1 MVLDVKTLAV
11 ANLIAQLLLILAVF
25 VAAYW
30 VIRRRAL
37 GKHCIIMMVS
47 VPLQIITIA
56 GVMLPSMLGYIKNEP
71 LGALFSTETLIHHTL
86 GLVVVALWVYINL
99 VFAGAINK
107 GRRRIVV
114 AMRLAFIS
122 WVLTFLLG
130 LHMYVLIWL

>member
-1 MVLDVKTLAV
+1 MAFNVGTLAV
-11 ANLIAQLLLILAVF
+11 ANLIAQLLLMIAVF
-25 VAAYW
+25 VAVYLAK
-30 VIRRRAL
+30 RRRAL
-37 GKHCIIMMVS
+37 SKHCIIMRVA

-56 GVMLPSMLGYIKNEP
+56 GVMLPSMLGFIKNEP
-71 LGALFSTETLIHHTL
+71 LGAIFSTEILIHHTL

-99 VFAGAINK
+99 VFVGIMNK

>member
-1 MVLDVKTLAV
+1 MAFNVETLAV
-11 ANLIAQLLLILAVF
+11 ANLIAQLLLIIAVF
-25 VAAYW
+25 VAVYLAK
-30 VIRRRAL
+30 RRRAL
-37 GKHCIIMMVS
+37 SKHCIIMRVA

-56 GVMLPSMLGYIKNEP
+56 GVMLPSMLGYIKNES
-71 LGALFSTETLIHHTL
+71 LGALFSTEILIHHTL

-99 VFAGAINK
+99 VFVGIMNK